1 MKTVDFKNMT
11 TAELNEKLKALKV
24 ELFNLRF
31 QHATG
36 QLTNPMML
44 NTTKKDIA
52 KLERERTC
60 WQESVRRNRKWK
72 NAMKEDKE
80 QELLFQT
87 KWTKQLLLP

>member
-31 QHATG
+31 QHASG

-52 KLERERTC
+52 KVKTILKERELAG
-60 WQESVRRNRKWK
+60 KK
-72 NAMKEDKE
+72 A
-80 QELLFQT
+80 
-87 KWTKQLLLP
+87 